1 MQLRPL
7 LLAAVALSMAS
18 CGGGGD
24 EPDEQERER
33 ANPPAAQIAKAR
45 LIERG
50 DAICRRDQ
58 ARLKARLAAVPAPTR
73 SAGIS
78 LVAPYLELN
87 EQAIR
92 SGAKK
97 IEALGRPRSDAGLLE
112 TYLDERTTAAN
123 ALRLAIAEA
132 KQGDIPAFEAALGTY
147 GRNAAQEAAV
157 RFGFDVCGLGAG
169 RVER

>member
-24 EPDEQERER
+24 EPDEQER
-33 ANPPAAQIAKAR
+33 ANPPAVQITKAR

-50 DAICRRDQ
+50 DAECRRDQ

-97 IEALGRPRSDAGLLE
+97 IEALGRPSSDAGLLE
-112 TYLDERTTAAN
+112 EYLDERTTAAN

>member
-7 LLAAVALSMAS
+7 LLAAVALSLAS

-24 EPDEQERER
+24 APDAREPAD
-33 ANPPAAQIAKAR
+33 PPAARITKAR

-58 ARLKARLAAVPAPTR
+58 ARLTARLAGIPAPKR
-73 SAGIS
+73 AAGIS

-97 IEALGRPRSDAGLLE
+97 LDALGRPSADAALLE
-112 TYLDERTTAAN
+112 NYLDERTTAAN
-123 ALRLAIAEA
+123 ALRSAVAAA
-132 KQGDIPAFEAALGTY
+132 KQGDLPGFETALGTY
-147 GRNAAQEAAV
+147 GRNAAREAAA
-157 RFGFDVCGLGAG
+157 RFGFRVCGVGAG

>member
-24 EPDEQERER
+24 EPEGQDR
-33 ANPPAAQIAKAR
+33 ANPPAAQITKAR

-58 ARLKARLAAVPAPTR
+58 ARLTARLAGVRPPAGAT
-73 SAGIS
+73 GIG
-78 LVAPYLELN
+78 LTVPYLELN

-92 SGAKK
+92 DGARE
-97 IEALGRPRSDAGLLE
+97 IAALGRPSADAGLLE
-112 TYLDERTTAAN
+112 EYLDERTTAAN
-123 ALRLAIAEA
+123 ALRAAIAAA
-132 KQGDIPAFEAALGTY
+132 KRGDTPGFEAALGNY
-147 GRNAAQEAAV
+147 GRNAAQAAAT
-157 RFGFDVCGLGAG
+157 RFGFEACGLGAG

>member
-7 LLAAVALSMAS
+7 LLAAVALSIAS

-24 EPDEQERER
+24 APDPQKP
-33 ANPPAAQIAKAR
+33 ATPPAPPIAKAR
-45 LIERG
+45 LIARG
-50 DAICRRDQ
+50 DALCTREQ
-58 ARLKARLAAVPAPTR
+58 ARLTARLARVPKPAR

-92 SGAKK
+92 GGAQR
-97 IEALGRPRSDAGLLE
+97 IAALGRPSSDAGLLE

-123 ALRLAIAEA
+123 ALRVAIAAA
-132 KQGDIPAFEAALGTY
+132 KRNDIPAFEAALTTY

-157 RFGFDVCGLGAG
+157 RFGFKVCGLGAG
-169 RVER
+169 RVQR

>member
-1 MQLRPL
+1 LLQLRPL

-24 EPDEQERER
+24 APDGQER
-33 ANPPAAQIAKAR
+33 ANPPAAQITKAR
-45 LIERG
+45 LIVRG
-50 DAICRRDQ
+50 DAICKRDM
-58 ARLKARLAAVPAPTR
+58 ARLTARLARVPAPKR

-92 SGAKK
+92 SGARK
-97 IEALGRPRSDAGLLE
+97 IAALGRPSSDAGLLE

-123 ALRLAIAEA
+123 ALRVAIAAA
-132 KQGDIPAFEAALGTY
+132 KKNDIPGFEAALGTY
-147 GRNAAQEAAV
+147 GHNAAQAAAV
-157 RFGFDVCGLGAG
+157 RFGFEVCGLGAG